1 MDETPEEGP
10 PQVAAAL
17 DELAT
22 GMIRHLMSDRQG
34 LSLTIAAALIR
45 LERDG
50 PIRLTTLATAVGL
63 AQPSTTVLVQRLEA
77 QGLASRVGDPG
88 DGRVRLIAITDAGRE
103 LLAGRR
109 RARDARVAEMLTALP
124 EQDVQALGEAM
135 RTALPIVRR
144 MLLAAMPR
152 TTSGGS
158 AT

>member
-103 LLAGRR
+103 LLAERR

-124 EQDVQALGEAM
+124 EQEVQALGEAM

>member
-103 LLAGRR
+103 LLAERR

>member
-1 MDETPEEGP
+1 
-10 PQVAAAL
+10 VAAAL

-88 DGRVRLIAITDAGRE
+88 DGRVRLVAITDAGRE
-103 LLAGRR
+103 LLAERR
-109 RARDARVAEMLTALP
+109 RTRDARVADMLTALP

-144 MLLAAMPR
+144 MLRAAMPR

>member
-1 MDETPEEGP
+1 M
-10 PQVAAAL
+10 AAAL

-88 DGRVRLIAITDAGRE
+88 DGRVRLVAITDAGRE
-103 LLAGRR
+103 LLAERR
-109 RARDARVAEMLTALP
+109 RTRDARVADMLTALP

-144 MLLAAMPR
+144 MLRAAMPR